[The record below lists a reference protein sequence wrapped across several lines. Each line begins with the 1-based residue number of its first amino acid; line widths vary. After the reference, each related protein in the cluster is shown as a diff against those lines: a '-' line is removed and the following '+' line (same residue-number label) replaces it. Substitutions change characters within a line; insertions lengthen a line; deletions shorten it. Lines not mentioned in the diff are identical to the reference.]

1 MNNVKKISAIL
12 LTSAIMTTAIPVN
25 ALTKNETVYS
35 KLNADGSVKKT
46 VVSEYLKNT
55 DETINDVTNLKN
67 ILNLNGTEKYKLE
80 GTNLVWD
87 AKGKDI
93 YYQGETEEQLPV
105 SLEITYQ
112 LDGKDIKLDDLLGKK
127 GNVTINLKYTNSDSH
142 VVNVNGTNTKLY
154 TPFVVT
160 TGTIISNENNSNI
173 TVTNGKVISNGK
185 NSFVVGVTSP
195 GLYESL
201 DAESLKN
208 FDTVTIN
215 FDTTKFELSS
225 IYSAVSSKLISNDDL
240 KVFNKLD
247 GIYSKVDTL
256 SNSSKQLVE
265 GSNKLYNGTLK
276 LQAGLN
282 SSINSTAKTLTE
294 EQKNT
299 ILNSALT
306 TLQSKFTDEYKDAIG
321 QKAIQDLNK
330 TPEMSAQ
337 IAALNAV
344 GNQVV
349 IKGTDTEDG
358 TTTEDDTT
366 FDQLAT
372 ICTSGNIPAAL
383 ATACAGKKA
392 EITQYLTSKALI
404 EKMQKIAYSTA
415 VKTAETTATTTVKE
429 LVPTLS
435 ETVATET
442 KNTTLKTI
450 NNNISTL
457 VDGTKTLAD
466 GISKFDSEGISK
478 VANLVNGDV
487 KTTEGKVKALIK
499 LGDAYDSF
507 TMKSDNTE
515 GETKFVLVVDGA
527 KKVEKTTTKKATKP
541 AKKSVFDKIK
551 DIF

>member
-1 MNNVKKISAIL
+1 MNNIKKISTIL
-12 LTSAIMTTAIPVN
+12 LASAIMTTTIPVN

-35 KLNADGSVKKT
+35 KLNTDGSVKKT

-349 IKGTDTEDG
+349 NGTGTELDG
-358 TTTEDDTT
+358 TTFDHFATT
-366 FDQLAT
+366 
-372 ICTSGNIPAAL
+372 CTSKNVPDTL
-383 ATACAGKKA
+383 ATACDGKKA

>member
-12 LTSAIMTTAIPVN
+12 LTTAIMTTTIPVN

-225 IYSAVSSKLISNDDL
+225 IYSAVSSKLINNDDL

-321 QKAIQDLNK
+321 QQAVQALNA

-337 IAALNAV
+337 ITALNTAGSQDV
-344 GNQVV
+344 G
-349 IKGTDTEDG
+349 GM
-358 TTTEDDTT
+358 T
-366 FDQLAT
+366 FDQFAT
-372 ICTSGNIPAAL
+372 ICASGNVPNAL
-383 ATACAGKKA
+383 ATACAGKNA

-442 KNTTLKTI
+442 KKTTLKTI

-541 AKKSVFDKIK
+541 TKKSAFDKIK

>member
-1 MNNVKKISAIL
+1 MNNVKKISTIL
-12 LTSAIMTTAIPVN
+12 LATAIMTTTIPVN

-35 KLNADGSVKKT
+35 KLNTDGSVKKT

-185 NSFVVGVTSP
+185 NSVVVGVTSP

-247 GIYSKVDTL
+247 SIYSKVDTL

-265 GSNKLYNGTLK
+265 GSNKLYNGTLQ

-282 SSINSTAKTLTE
+282 NSINSNEKTLSE
-294 EQKNT
+294 EQQTT

-321 QKAIQDLNK
+321 QQAVQALNE

-337 IAALNAV
+337 IAALNAA

-349 IKGTDTEDG
+349 INGTGTELDG
-358 TTTEDDTT
+358 TT

-372 ICTSGNIPAAL
+372 ICTSGNVPDAL
-383 ATACAGKKA
+383 ATVCTGKNA

-404 EKMQKIAYSTA
+404 EKMQQIAYSTA
-415 VKTAETTATTTVKE
+415 VKTAETTATTTTKE

-457 VDGTKTLAD
+457 VDGTKTLAE
-466 GISKFDSEGISK
+466 GISKFDEEGISK
-478 VANLVNGDV
+478 VASLVNGDV
-487 KTTEGKVKALIK
+487 KTTEEKVKSLIK
-499 LGDAYDSF
+499 LGNAYDSF
-507 TMKSDNTE
+507 TMKSDDTE

-527 KKVEKTTTKKATKP
+527 KKVEKATTKKTTKTT
-541 AKKSVFDKIK
+541 KKSVLDKIK
-551 DIF
+551 DLF